1 MSIESEDKY
10 ALRMEALLS
19 LCDSSIIQIDSRKAV
34 KRINSACELRID
46 VTFPPELWELM
57 CKGKSYDWKKGL
69 GVPPEIIEICNILE
83 DNYLNACDS
92 LTFKN
97 VETAADIPQE
107 PKEEPEGNDEVSP
120 EKLAELQ
127 NELADD
133 LKKPE
138 ESETP
143 EDNEKA
149 KKQAEIEE
157 KNRIAREENER
168 RLEMAEQVKQQ
179 DEEARS
185 KLESKAAHQKPKQG
199 DLYTQPEDG
208 EEDVPAPKKG
218 EVKLLDIL
226 YDLVDDDLLQIY
238 GKTGTGKTTIA
249 MKAALEAKEQ
259 KKSVIYV
266 DTEKNSSKKQRDY
279 LKKVGIVYDFI
290 RKPERSNETQLDKLQ
305 DYLKRLPKHD
315 LVIIDSLGLPALST
329 YVNAPNQQVQGQTFK
344 KMIAISDCLKTYA
357 NNNESLVI
365 VINQPESDM
374 NKDQNVERRS
384 FGDKSEYYYKEML
397 VTKFAKSGRSE
408 SKTTIVVKTYRS
420 RSHGMGTKLF
430 TVEITDN
437 GIKVI
442 Q

>member
-1 MSIESEDKY
+1 MSNDEKY
-10 ALRMEALLS
+10 AQNMKALLS
-19 LCDSSIIQIDSRKAV
+19 LADSSIIQIDDRKAV
-34 KRINSACELRID
+34 KRINSEWELRID
-46 VTFPPELWELM
+46 VTFPPGLWEAAG
-57 CKGKSYDWKKGL
+57 KGKAYDWKKGV
-69 GVPPEIIEICNILE
+69 GVPPNIIEVCTILE
-83 DNYLNACDS
+83 ERYLEACDS
-92 LTFKN
+92 IVVEN
-97 VETAADIPQE
+97 VGSVEETTL
-107 PKEEPEGNDEVSP
+107 EEPEGNEEVPP
-120 EKLAELQ
+120 ERLSELQ

-143 EDNEKA
+143 EDNEEA

-157 KNRIAREENER
+157 KNRLAREENER
-168 RLEMAEQVKQQ
+168 RLEMMEQVKQQ
-179 DEEARS
+179 DEESRS

-208 EEDVPAPKKG
+208 EEEVPAPKKG

-259 KKSVIYV
+259 KKSVIYI
-266 DTEKNSSKKQRDY
+266 DTEKNSSKKQRAH
-279 LKKVGIVYDFI
+279 LKKEGIVYDFI